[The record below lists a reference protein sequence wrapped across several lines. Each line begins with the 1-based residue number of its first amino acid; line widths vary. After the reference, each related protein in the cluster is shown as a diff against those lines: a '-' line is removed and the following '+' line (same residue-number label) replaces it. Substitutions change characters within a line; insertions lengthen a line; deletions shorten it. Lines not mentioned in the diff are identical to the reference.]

1 MEKVDKS
8 KIVAEIANIN
18 KYIEE
23 FELERKTGTKAL
35 KQKFHKNKVA
45 ERNIYVKEQIEHLTE
60 YKNKIFE
67 ELKRRVNVLLP
78 SNRNE
83 YFTQEE
89 NKLESLKDLLIYS
102 NKYMSDNFKIG
113 LYDLTSKLVKNVS
126 FDLLN
131 DTIDKFI
138 SSFRAMNINL
148 TIKDFSYTM
157 YLKEYFETYF
167 KTTDEVDRKEKFE
180 SIYWECP
187 NLVDEIRS
195 NMFNIIS
202 RYKKEINIYTT
213 NKLND
218 LLKENKIE
226 LSNLDEIYRLTR
238 EKYEDEMESD
248 EYLLLQSF
256 ITGQYKIDDYLKGS
270 AVRDKI
276 YNTFVFSGK
285 YDDLPVE
292 EKIKYRDSMKDLY
305 KTLKYLK
312 TYYQYEFIVKDLID
326 KYLKKD
332 SAKNDYLSAV
342 KDLQADNKEREK
354 INADYIKA
362 SGVGLFAKNDE
373 NKKTLLKV
381 KMNEAFSKLNED
393 FGRYN
398 EIKISYNLL
407 DNVRDSSNIHE
418 LLMTALTSY
427 NYLVSKIDE
436 MNVENLSY
444 DLEEEIDNYIKFLYD
459 SNGDFIEGI
468 FMSNSESIA
477 EIISNKFKLLNIK
490 IEKEQISKDAIDA
503 ILSDIGFINNVQ
515 NIENNR
521 LSLEN
526 IKFICSINAIEPVKL
541 KEEII

>member
-18 KYIEE
+18 KFIEE

-45 ERNIYVKEQIEHLTE
+45 ERNAYIKEQIDHLTE

-292 EKIKYRDSMKDLY
+292 DKIKYRDSMKDLY

-354 INADYIKA
+354 LNAEYIKA

-381 KMNEAFSKLNED
+381 KMNEVFSKLNED

-503 ILSDIGFINNVQ
+503 VLSDIGFINNVQ
-515 NIENNR
+515 NIESNR

>member
-202 RYKKEINIYTT
+202 R
-213 NKLND
+213 
-218 LLKENKIE
+218 
-226 LSNLDEIYRLTR
+226 
-238 EKYEDEMESD
+238 
-248 EYLLLQSF
+248 
-256 ITGQYKIDDYLKGS
+256 
-270 AVRDKI
+270 
-276 YNTFVFSGK
+276 
-285 YDDLPVE
+285 
-292 EKIKYRDSMKDLY
+292 
-305 KTLKYLK
+305 
-312 TYYQYEFIVKDLID
+312 
-326 KYLKKD
+326 
-332 SAKNDYLSAV
+332 
-342 KDLQADNKEREK
+342 
-354 INADYIKA
+354 
-362 SGVGLFAKNDE
+362 
-373 NKKTLLKV
+373 
-381 KMNEAFSKLNED
+381 
-393 FGRYN
+393 
-398 EIKISYNLL
+398 
-407 DNVRDSSNIHE
+407 
-418 LLMTALTSY
+418 
-427 NYLVSKIDE
+427 
-436 MNVENLSY
+436 
-444 DLEEEIDNYIKFLYD
+444 
-459 SNGDFIEGI
+459 
-468 FMSNSESIA
+468 
-477 EIISNKFKLLNIK
+477 
-490 IEKEQISKDAIDA
+490 
-503 ILSDIGFINNVQ
+503 
-515 NIENNR
+515 
-521 LSLEN
+521 
-526 IKFICSINAIEPVKL
+526 
-541 KEEII
+541 